1 MYRIYLRR
9 TPDGKV
15 YIGCTSVSLEA
26 RAKLGYGQTD
36 FQKAIVQ
43 FGWDSIQSEI
53 LAETDDKE
61 QARRLEQQYIEQY
74 DATNPDKGYNR
85 KGSGFSMS
93 EPRRIQMSKNTKA
106 YWKNPEHIAKMKDAI
121 AESRRSPEYRKKVS
135 DAIKKKW
142 KTGDYAERVA
152 NSMRERNSRPEVK
165 AMLSER
171 SRSFWSDAEHRQE
184 QSERMKQVMSRP
196 DVHANLVESRKKID
210 WHSDAMRAG
219 RKACAEANRGKVGI
233 HKIVNGNVQNKKVY
247 AEQLDSYL
255 EDGWVLGFVT
265 KGPGIA
271 ISRYENGTLIKKR
284 TSECELDAYLAQGW
298 KKGWKG

>member
-26 RAKLGYGQTD
+26 RAKLGYGPTD
-36 FQKAIVQ
+36 FQKAIEQ

-53 LAETDDKE
+53 LAETDDRE
-61 QARRLEQQYIEQY
+61 QAKRLEQHYIEQY

-152 NSMRERNSRPEVK
+152 NGMRERNSRPEVK

-171 SRSFWSDAEHRQE
+171 SREFWSDEEHRQE
-184 QSERMKQVMSRP
+184 QSERMKQVMNRS

-210 WHSDAMRAG
+210 WYSDAMRAG
-219 RKACAEANRGKVGI
+219 RKACGEANRGRIGI
-233 HKIVNGNVQNKKVY
+233 HKIVNG
-247 AEQLDSYL
+247 A
-255 EDGWVLGFVT
+255 
-265 KGPGIA
+265 
-271 ISRYENGTLIKKR
+271 LIKKR
-284 TSECELDAYLAQGW
+284 VPKCELDTYFAQGW
-298 KKGWKG
+298 KKGWKCK

>member
-15 YIGCTSVSLEA
+15 YIGCTSVSLDA
-26 RAKLGYGQTD
+26 RAKLCYGPTD
-36 FQKAIVQ
+36 FQKAIEQ

-61 QARRLEQQYIEQY
+61 KARQLEQQYIEQY
-74 DATNPDKGYNR
+74 DATNPEKGYN
-85 KGSGFSMS
+85 KIGSGFSMS
-93 EPRRIQMSKNTKA
+93 APRRIQMSKDMKA
-106 YWKNPEHIAKMKDAI
+106 YWKNPEHLAKMKAAI

-152 NSMRERNSRPEVK
+152 DGMRERGKRPDVK
-165 AMLSER
+165 AILSER
-171 SRSFWSDAEHRQE
+171 SSAFWSQEEHRQE
-184 QSERMKQVMSRP
+184 QSERMKQVMNRP

-210 WHSDAMRAG
+210 WYSDAMKAG

-233 HKIVNGNVQNKKVY
+233 HKTVNGKVQNKKVPT
-247 AEQLDSYL
+247 EQLDSYL
-255 EDGWVLGFVT
+255 ADAWMLGFIT

-271 ISRYENGTLIKKR
+271 ISRYENSTLIKKR
-284 TSECELDAYLAQGW
+284 IPECELDVYLAQGW
-298 KKGWKG
+298 KKGWKD